1 MKKTILTLAMTLMLA
16 ISVTTAVAK
25 PAIKGNAT
33 SQAASAMTTKVDSAT
48 MSGVAEME
56 KVRDKIQA
64 ALDDTVA
71 SSDGSYISIGR
82 DTDMTAEDVKVISA
96 HWASVVKELGGFA
109 TFGVLGLVL
118 LVLLF
123 RYLNRRRKYSVI
135 EKAIENNYPLNELSL
150 NDFKRSAIY
159 VQQPVVTAAPQQPG
173 QVPVGTPIKG
183 QTPVNPIVVTNVVNW
198 RALMPAVKWIGWG
211 AMFVLF
217 SIAVGE
223 GDDPFWPLG
232 VALIVVGL
240 FKGFILYKEQKALQ
254 DAFNRAQQMQ
264 PREPMR
270 EGIPVPPPLDE
281 DYKEEDTTY
290 QPY

>member
-183 QTPVNPIVVTNVVNW
+183 QTPVNPIVVANMVNW

>member
-71 SSDGSYISIGR
+71 SSDGSCISIGR

-183 QTPVNPIVVTNVVNW
+183 QTPVNPIVVANMVNW

-264 PREPMR
+264 TREPMR